1 LTIRP
6 TDRRNSIDE
15 PRIGKQIKRTT
26 DPPSNRFMK
35 VGAERNKVIA
45 LIVLSVIAAVT
56 IYVQYFSGPP
66 VVSSAPP
73 VAVTKAAPPRV
84 IERPVARPRPARS
97 SGQTFRPTFSGSS
110 DEPLDPMK
118 VDPTLRTD
126 LLAKV
131 RAVEFTGVERNL
143 FQFTARKLPDAPK
156 PEQVAKAQE
165 LLQKADPAPAPVQ
178 RESSTPSKPKAPPIK
193 WKFYGFAN
201 QPDDARK
208 RAFLLDTEGAVF
220 VATEGDVFNQRYKVV
235 RIGVNSIVI
244 EDLQFH
250 DQQTLPLDAS

>member
-1 LTIRP
+1 
-6 TDRRNSIDE
+6 
-15 PRIGKQIKRTT
+15 
-26 DPPSNRFMK
+26 MK
-35 VGAERNKVIA
+35 LGAERNKVIL

-56 IYVQYFSGPP
+56 IFLQYFSGPS

-73 VAVTKAAPPRV
+73 VAVTKTAAPRV
-84 IERPVARPRPARS
+84 VQRPAARARPVNTA
-97 SGQTFRPTFSGSS
+97 GQRFRPSFSGSS

-131 RAVEFTGVERNL
+131 RAVEFGGVERNL

-165 LLQKADPAPAPVQ
+165 LLHKADPLAVSVK
-178 RESSTPSKPKAPPIK
+178 RESLTPSKPKAPPIK

-208 RAFLLDTEGAVF
+208 RAFLLDTDGAVF
-220 VATEGDVFNQRYKVV
+220 VATEGDVFSQRYKIV

-244 EDLQFH
+244 EDLQFK
-250 DQQTLPLDAS
+250 DQQTLPLDAG